1 MKINI
6 QSWVEHPPD
15 IGKNVK
21 SLIKCGKQKDKCFYP
36 ESSLWAVG
44 NIALALVRDNVQ
56 IPLTVPS
63 DVATRTIVVHTLQM
77 YKNRNDHRKDE
88 ADYRGCVEDYLERNV
103 QLIDGVSQSNEKN
116 SVEDFS
122 LGYVFWGIM
131 LNSTYLK
138 DTYPRIA
145 STLLRNN
152 KELRE
157 YRKDVHDVQ
166 DLQDND
172 DPGFLTAVL
181 EKIHDCLRI
190 LHSRY
195 SID

>member
-1 MKINI
+1 
-6 QSWVEHPPD
+6 
-15 IGKNVK
+15 
-21 SLIKCGKQKDKCFYP
+21 
-36 ESSLWAVG
+36 
-44 NIALALVRDNVQ
+44 
-56 IPLTVPS
+56 
-63 DVATRTIVVHTLQM
+63 
-77 YKNRNDHRKDE
+77 
-88 ADYRGCVEDYLERNV
+88 
-103 QLIDGVSQSNEKN
+103 
-116 SVEDFS
+116 
-122 LGYVFWGIM
+122 M